1 MAILKKGPAL
11 SGKVGGLKYSQ
22 KDGVTVVSE
31 LPGFFHDAKTRKQLV
46 QRMKLNNILLTY
58 RRLKDGL
65 KENFEEVSGTRR
77 ACHVFR
83 GANLVLPNHA
93 WVTTHGVNASG
104 VLAPMVVSSGTLQP
118 IGYSYVNEMY
128 CSDLNVG
135 GLTISDRTRVCD
147 LANAIVRNNAGW
159 EYGDDLQVIVGE
171 QSLRN
176 SDSPEEFDSHL
187 TDLKFHVFRI
197 PMNRGCDDTLDKT
210 IKDQLWKK
218 ALNPLAVSDG
228 MLCFSPIIAESS
240 YAQTYYAGALVHTR
254 KNKTGLRVSRQQLLL
269 TDSTLFDHY
278 SSPEMLAAQLGE
290 E

>member
-93 WVTTHGVNASG
+93 WIPSRGVDDTG

-159 EYGDDLQVIVGE
+159 EYGDSLQVIVGE
-171 QSLRN
+171 QSLRDAGLHE
-176 SDSPEEFDSHL
+176 DSEPHL
-187 TDLKFHVFRI
+187 TGLRFLVFRI
-197 PMNRGCDDTLDKT
+197 PMDRGCGDSLDKFVRE
-210 IKDQLWKK
+210 QLW
-218 ALNPLAVSDG
+218 AAARNPLAVSG
-228 MLCFSPIIAESS
+228 GLLCFSPIVAESR
-240 YAQTYYAGALVHTR
+240 YAPTYYAGALVHTR
-254 KNKTGLRVSRQQLLL
+254 NNKSGLRVSRQQLLL
-269 TDSTLFDHY
+269 SDSTLFDHY

-290 E
+290 A

>member
-1 MAILKKGPAL
+1 MAIAKNGPAL

-22 KDGVTVVSE
+22 VDDVTVVSE
-31 LPGFFHDAKTRKQLV
+31 LPISFHDANTRKQQV
-46 QRMKLNNILLTY
+46 QRMKLNNVLLTY
-58 RRLKDGL
+58 RRLKDNL

-93 WVTTHGVNASG
+93 WIPSQGVDDSG

-135 GLTISDRTRVCD
+135 NLTISDQTRVCD

-159 EYGDDLQVIVGE
+159 EYGDSLQVIVGE

-176 SDSPEEFDSHL
+176 SDTPEEFDSHL

-197 PMNRGCDDTLDKT
+197 PMDGACDDSLDKLV
-210 IKDQLWKK
+210 ISQLWPK
-218 ALNPLAVSDG
+218 ARNPLAVNDG
-228 MLCFSPIIAESS
+228 MLCFSPIIADSS

-269 TDSTLFDHY
+269 SDSTLFDHY

-290 E
+290 A

>member
-1 MAILKKGPAL
+1 MAILKNGPAL

-22 KDGVTVVSE
+22 VGDMTVVSE
-31 LPGFFHDAKTRKQLV
+31 LPGSFHDAKTRKQLV

-58 RRLKDGL
+58 RLLKDCL
-65 KENFEEVSGTRR
+65 KENFEEVSGARR

-93 WVTTHGVNASG
+93 WIASHGANNSG

-118 IGYSYVNEMY
+118 IGYSYENEMY

-135 GLTISDRTRVCD
+135 ELTISEQTRVCD

-159 EYGDDLQVIVGE
+159 EYGDSLQVIVGE

-176 SDSPEEFDSHL
+176 PDAPEESEPNL
-187 TDLKFHVFRI
+187 TDLRFHVFRI
-197 PMNRGCDDTLDKT
+197 PMDRGCDDNLDKLVRS
-210 IKDQLWKK
+210 QLW
-218 ALNPLAVSDG
+218 AAARNPLAVSDG
-228 MLCFSPIIAESS
+228 MLCFSPIIAERPN
-240 YAQTYYAGALVHTR
+240 AQTYYAGALVHIR
-254 KNKTGLRVSRQQLLL
+254 KNKSGLRASRQQLLL
-269 TDSTLFDHY
+269 TDCALFDHY